1 MVDELGLGMAEVTG
15 AAGGKTTVPGVRGDL
30 SEILTCFSPVSKER
44 DTVYPRLAGKDIDV
58 LIATDCISEGQNL
71 QDCDLL
77 VNFDIHWNPVR
88 VVQRFGRVDRIG
100 SKNDRIQL
108 VNFWPNVELDKYIQL
123 KERVENRMH
132 ATVMASTGDDDY
144 LNEDEKGDLEYR
156 RAQLEQMQSEV
167 VDLEDV
173 SGGVSIT
180 DLGLNDFR
188 MDLVAYHEAHPDI
201 ERAPAGI
208 AAVVAGEVPGIIF
221 VLRNVNQQLDA
232 TLRNPVHPFYL
243 VYVKDDG
250 EVLHGYLDP
259 KETLDAMRRLCRG
272 NRSRMPRPAVRTTAP
287 PRTGATWATPRS
299 CLRRR
304 CFRWWTRSARRIS
317 TASSARAPRVF
328 WKTTWRGSMT
338 SSSCAFWW

>member
-1 MVDELGLGMAEVTG
+1 MSHQPGNRKVIVFTAFADTAHYLYEQLRSLVVDELGLGMAEVTG

-188 MDLVAYHEAHPDI
+188 MDLVAYHEAQSRH
-201 ERAPAGI
+201 RACA
-208 AAVVAGEVPGIIF
+208 
-221 VLRNVNQQLDA
+221 
-232 TLRNPVHPFYL
+232 
-243 VYVKDDG
+243 
-250 EVLHGYLDP
+250 
-259 KETLDAMRRLCRG
+259 RRH
-272 NRSRMPRPAVRTTAP
+272 
-287 PRTGATWATPRS
+287 
-299 CLRRR
+299 RRR
-304 CFRWWTRSARRIS
+304 GCGRRARHHLRAAQRQPAAGCCCAKS
-317 TASSARAPRVF
+317 RASVLPGVRESRR
-328 WKTTWRGSMT
+328 
-338 SSSCAFWW
+338 